1 MGIVRRLISPI
12 VELRESETGIGAA
25 DVRLLVPGDD
35 GVQHHP
41 ADRAIALHQ
50 LPRRRQPS
58 LRPPRLRVHRRRDHA
73 GLQPAGWAAAGQV
86 GRAGHAGRH
95 GGAARR
101 VLGRAGWG
109 WTSVDVGFYLF
120 GQIYGILLIS
130 QFWTLANI
138 IFDPR
143 QAKRLFGFIGG
154 GASLGGVAGGGI
166 TSLLTK
172 TVGNANLMLVSAGV
186 VALCAIVVL
195 LVVRHTR
202 SEDLAGLE
210 QAGKEEGVSS
220 GEALQMLRR
229 SRHLQIIA
237 AVIAMTS
244 IGAGLI
250 DQQLSMATEAAKGSQ
265 GTDAMTAVLAD
276 VQVYTS
282 LIGFVIQVWLTSK
295 IQRFLGIG
303 FALMILPI
311 GLGSTA
317 LLTLVAAQLWAPM
330 FARVF
335 DKSIRYTVDKT
346 SREIL
351 FLPLPADIKAKA
363 KPFVDVTVDRIGR
376 AANALILLVLIKPWG
391 LNLSWPQ
398 ISYASIAVMAVWIV
412 LALRAKRG
420 YMVAFRRS
428 LDTNDVQPQDL
439 RHSGARPV
447 HDRDA
452 RRGTRA
458 ILTRGMCCMRSICSR
473 ASTGGT

>member
-1 MGIVRRLISPI
+1 MFIVGAIMQGYSRLGGLLPGKW
-12 VELRESETGIGAA
+12 VVPATQGAMA
-25 DVRLLVPGDD
+25 ALLVAFW
-35 GVQHHP
+35 V
-41 ADRAIALHQ
+41 A
-50 LPRRRQPS
+50 S
-58 LRPPRLRVHRRRDHA
+58 
-73 GLQPAGWAAAGQV
+73 
-86 GRAGHAGRH
+86 
-95 GGAARR
+95 
-101 VLGRAGWG
+101 GWG

-154 GASLGGVAGGGI
+154 GASLGGAAGGSI

-250 DQQLSMATEAAKGSQ
+250 DQQLSMATEAAKGAQ

-351 FLPLPADIKAKA
+351 FLPLPGDIKAKA

-376 AANALILLVLIKPWG
+376 AG
-391 LNLSWPQ
+391 E
-398 ISYASIAVMAVWIV
+398 
-412 LALRAKRG
+412 
-420 YMVAFRRS
+420 
-428 LDTNDVQPQDL
+428 
-439 RHSGARPV
+439 
-447 HDRDA
+447 
-452 RRGTRA
+452 TR
-458 ILTRGMCCMRSICSR
+458 
-473 ASTGGT
+473 

>member
-1 MGIVRRLISPI
+1 MALSRRLLAPI
-12 VELRESETGIGAA
+12 VELRENESAVAVLMFTYSFLAMTAYNIIQPITRSRFISSLGA
-25 DVRLLVPGDD
+25 DNLPYVLLVSVFIVG
-35 GVQHHP
+35 GIMQGYS
-41 ADRAIALHQ
+41 RLGAL
-50 LPRRRQPS
+50 L
-58 LRPPRLRVHRRRDHA
+58 PPRWVV
-73 GLQPAGWAAAGQV
+73 PATQGAMVLLLV
-86 GRAGHAGRH
+86 GFWIA
-95 GGAARR
+95 
-101 VLGRAGWG
+101 AGWG

-154 GASLGGVAGGGI
+154 GASLGGVAGGSI
-166 TSLLTK
+166 TSLLAK

-186 VALCAIVVL
+186 LALCAVIVSII
-195 LVVRHTR
+195 VRQAR
-202 SEDLAGLE
+202 STDLAGLE

-220 GEALQMLRR
+220 GEAIQMLRR
-229 SRHLQIIA
+229 SPHLQVIA

-282 LIGFVIQVWLTSK
+282 IIGFVIQVWLTSR

-317 LLTLVAAQLWAPM
+317 LLILVSAQLWAPM

-351 FLPLPADIKAKA
+351 FLPLPSDIKAKA
-363 KPFVDVTVDRIGR
+363 KPFVDVTVDRFGR

-398 ISYASIAVMAVWIV
+398 ISYASLAVMGVWIA

-428 LDTNDVQPQDL
+428 LDTDSVT
-439 RHSGARPV
+439 RT
-447 HDRDA
+447 
-452 RRGTRA
+452 RGTCC
-458 ILTRGMCCMRSICSR
+458 TRSTCSR
-473 ASTGGT
+473 ASTDAI

>member
-1 MGIVRRLISPI
+1 MQGYSRLGGLLPPKWVVPATQAAMIVLLIAFW
-12 VELRESETGIGAA
+12 IG
-25 DVRLLVPGDD
+25 
-35 GVQHHP
+35 
-41 ADRAIALHQ
+41 
-50 LPRRRQPS
+50 
-58 LRPPRLRVHRRRDHA
+58 
-73 GLQPAGWAAAGQV
+73 
-86 GRAGHAGRH
+86 
-95 GGAARR
+95 
-101 VLGRAGWG
+101 AGWG
-109 WTSVDVGFYLF
+109 WTSVDIGFYLF

-154 GASLGGVAGGGI
+154 GASLGGIAGGSI

-172 TVGNANLMLVSAGV
+172 NVGNANLMLVSAGV
-186 VALCAIVVL
+186 LALCAVIVSII
-195 LVVRHTR
+195 VRHAGST
-202 SEDLAGLE
+202 DLAGLK

-237 AVIAMTS
+237 LVIAMTS

-282 LIGFVIQVWLTSK
+282 IIGFVIQVWLTSK

-317 LLTLVAAQLWAPM
+317 LLILVSAQLWAPM

-363 KPFVDVTVDRIGR
+363 KPFVDVTVDRVGR

-391 LNLSWPQ
+391 LNLGWPQ
-398 ISYASIAVMAVWIV
+398 ISYASLAVMAVWIA
-412 LALRAKRG
+412 LALRAKHG
-420 YMVAFRRS
+420 YMAAFRRS
-428 LDTNDVQPQDL
+428 LDTQQVQPQDL
-439 RHSGARPV
+439 RLTEADLSTVETLVEEMGHPDPRHVLYAMDLLESLDKRHLISPLLLHHDSTEVRARALRTVAAARPDV
-447 HDRDA
+447 QA
-452 RRGTRA
+452 RW
-458 ILTRGMCCMRSICSR
+458 
-473 ASTGGT
+473 STGVEKMLKDD